1 MKPMSKLLIAAM
13 GLMLGFGSIIGYYLA
28 RWDLQSNAIANSQ
41 QAIAQPEKPN
51 PEVKPESRK
60 EKQIDIRTIKPVKT
74 ARELLEEKYRLCV
87 GNNGDISKVPDS
99 VMTQVIKKM
108 GLKPRASSTALLN
121 LCYSIQYKILQIY
134 AST

>member
-28 RWDLQSNAIANSQ
+28 KWDLQTNAIANSQ
-41 QAIAQPEKPN
+41 QAIAQPEKP
-51 PEVKPESRK
+51 KPEPRK
-60 EKQIDIRTIKPVKT
+60 EKQVDIRTIKPVKS

-99 VMTQVIKKM
+99 VMTQVIQ
-108 GLKPRASSTALLN
+108 RACTE
-121 LCYSIQYKILQIY
+121 
-134 AST
+134 AS

>member
-28 RWDLQSNAIANSQ
+28 RWDLQTNAIANSQ
-41 QAIAQPEKPN
+41 QAIAQPEKP
-51 PEVKPESRK
+51 KPEPRK
-60 EKQIDIRTIKPVKT
+60 EKQVDIRTIKPVKT

-99 VMTQVIKKM
+99 VMTQVIQ
-108 GLKPRASSTALLN
+108 RACTE
-121 LCYSIQYKILQIY
+121 
-134 AST
+134 AS